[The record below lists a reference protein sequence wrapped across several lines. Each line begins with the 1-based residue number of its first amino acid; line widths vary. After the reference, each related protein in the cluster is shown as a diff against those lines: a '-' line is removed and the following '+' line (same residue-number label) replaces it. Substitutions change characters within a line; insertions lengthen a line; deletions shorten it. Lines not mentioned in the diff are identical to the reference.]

1 MPQAPELLCPG
12 CGEAIDINSLKE
24 GDLMECASCADLTL
38 KLVRQKGKLALRQ
51 IHRVSCPSCD
61 KKLEVPED
69 AQLRD
74 TMSCCGQ
81 TFYLTYEFGAY
92 ALE

>member
-24 GDLMECASCADLTL
+24 GDLMECTNCADLTL
-38 KLVRQKGKLALRQ
+38 KLVRQKGKLTLRQ
-51 IHRVSCPSCD
+51 IHRVSCPLCD

-69 AQLRD
+69 ARPGD

-81 TFYLTYEFGAY
+81 TFCLTYEFGAY